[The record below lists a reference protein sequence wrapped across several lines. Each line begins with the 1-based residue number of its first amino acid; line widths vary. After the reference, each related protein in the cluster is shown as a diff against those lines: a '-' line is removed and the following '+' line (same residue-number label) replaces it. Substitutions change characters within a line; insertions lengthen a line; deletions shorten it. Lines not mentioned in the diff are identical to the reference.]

1 MSLTDTAIRK
11 AKTTAKTLRMF
22 DGGGLYLELSPT
34 GGKWWRLKY
43 RHSSK
48 EKRLSLGTY
57 PDTSLADARA
67 KRDAARKL
75 LAAGVDPGEQRKAQ
89 KAAGV
94 ERAANSFE
102 VIAREW
108 LQKQSSKLAPVTH
121 TKAMALFETWAFPW
135 IGARPIAEITPR
147 VLLESVLRR
156 VESAGKLET
165 VHRLKQRCGQVF
177 RYAIATGRAERDPTP
192 DLRGA
197 LETHTPRNHSAVTD
211 PAKIGD
217 LLRAMD
223 GYQGAFVTCC
233 ALRLTPLVFVR
244 PGELRRAEWAEFDLD
259 GAHPQWCI
267 PAEKMKMDAPHI
279 VPLSAQAVAI
289 LRELHPLTCGGQYVF
304 HGVHSRARPMSENT
318 VNVALRRLGYSGSE
332 IVAHGF
338 RSMASTLLNEQ
349 GWPPDV
355 IERQLAHAERNEV
368 RRAYNRAKH
377 LPERRKMMQAWAD
390 YLDGL
395 RAGAN
400 VVPIK
405 RSASAA

>member
-1 MSLTDTAIRK
+1 MSLTEVAIRK
-11 AKTTAKTLRMF
+11 ARPAAKTKRMF
-22 DGGGLYLELSPT
+22 DSGGLYLELSPS

-43 RHSSK
+43 RQSGK

-75 LAAGVDPGEQRKAQ
+75 LASDIDPGEQRKAQ
-89 KAAGV
+89 KAAGE

-102 VIAREW
+102 AIAREW
-108 LQKQSSKLAPVTH
+108 LQKQSAKFAPVTY
-121 TKAMALFETWAFPW
+121 TKATALFETWAFPW
-135 IGARPIAEITPR
+135 IGARPISEITPR
-147 VLLESVLRR
+147 ILLESVLRR

-197 LETHTPRNHSAVTD
+197 LETHKPRNHSAVTD
-211 PAKIGD
+211 PVKIGE

-223 GYQGAFVTCC
+223 GYLGAFATRC

-244 PGELRRAEWAEFDLD
+244 PGELRRAEWTEFALDAE
-259 GAHPQWCI
+259 HPQWSI
-267 PAEKMKMDAPHI
+267 PAAKMKMDAPHI
-279 VPLSAQAVAI
+279 VPLSTQAVAI
-289 LRELHPLTCGGQYVF
+289 LRELHALTGGSQYVF
-304 HGVHSRARPMSENT
+304 PGVHSKARPMSENT
-318 VNVALRRLGYSGSE
+318 VNVALRRLGYNGSE

-368 RRAYNRAKH
+368 RRAYNRAKY
-377 LPERRKMMQAWAD
+377 LPERRNMMQAWAD
-390 YLDGL
+390 YLDAL
-395 RAGAN
+395 RNGAD
-400 VVPIK
+400 VVPIRRK
-405 RSASAA
+405 AG

>member
-1 MSLTDTAIRK
+1 
-11 AKTTAKTLRMF
+11 MF
-22 DGGGLYLELSPT
+22 DAGGLYLELSPA

-43 RHSSK
+43 RHSGK

-57 PDTSLADARA
+57 PDTGLADARER
-67 KRDAARKL
+67 RDAARKL
-75 LAAGVDPGEQRKAQ
+75 LAAGVDPSEQRRAEKS
-89 KAAGV
+89 AGAN
-94 ERAANSFE
+94 RAANSFE
-102 VIAREW
+102 VITREW
-108 LQKQSSKLAPVTH
+108 LQKQSGKLAPITH
-121 TKAMALFETWAFPW
+121 TKATALFETWAFPW
-135 IGARPIAEITPR
+135 IGARPISEITPR
-147 VLLESVLRR
+147 ILLESVLRR

-197 LETHTPRNHSAVTD
+197 LETHKPRNHSAVTD
-211 PAKIGD
+211 PAKIGE
-217 LLRAMD
+217 LLCAMD
-223 GYQGAFVTCC
+223 GYRGSFTTRS

-244 PGELRRAEWAEFDLD
+244 PGELRRAEWTEFDLE
-259 GAHPQWCI
+259 AEHPQWSI
-267 PAEKMKMDAPHI
+267 PAAKMKMDAPHI
-279 VPLSAQAVAI
+279 VPLSEQAIAI
-289 LRELHPLTCGGQYVF
+289 LRELHPLTGSGQYVF
-304 HGVHSRARPMSENT
+304 PGVHSRARPMSENT

-355 IERQLAHAERNEV
+355 IERQLAHSERNEV

-390 YLDGL
+390 YLDTL
-395 RAGAN
+395 RRHERKI
-400 VVPIK
+400 VPLF
-405 RSASAA
+405 RTA